1 MEKPQMEQPN
11 SSESALETSLFSKV
25 GRVTDVIEE
34 SLIAF
39 FLGAMTLLTF
49 ANVVFRYAFNDNI
62 LWALELTVF
71 MFAWMVLVGASY
83 GVKKHFHIG
92 VDVIINLAPEKL
104 RKVYALIA
112 VTSCLAFS
120 ILLLIGSW
128 NYWYPFATDRA
139 WYETDDIPM
148 PEMLQFLADWLN
160 EGERYEKLP
169 RFIPYMALPIGMA
182 MLTFRFAQVAY
193 QVVTGKLDRMIAGH
207 EAEEELDALKAD
219 VLAGSDEDATAVL
232 NSTPQNKAN
241 ESSTKSNVKE
251 D

>member
-1 MEKPQMEQPN
+1 MEQ
-11 SSESALETSLFSKV
+11 SIFARIGK
-25 GRVTDVIEE
+25 VTDAVEE
-34 SLIAF
+34 TLIAF

-49 ANVVFRYAFNDNI
+49 ANVIFRYVFNDNI

-92 VDVIINLAPEKL
+92 VDVVINLAPEQL
-104 RKVYALIA
+104 RKVYAVIA
-112 VTSCLAFS
+112 AACCLAFS

-128 NYWYPFATDRA
+128 NYWYPFATERA

-160 EGERYEKLP
+160 EGERYEKMP

-182 MLTFRFAQVAY
+182 LLTFRFAQATW
-193 QVVTGKLDRMIAGH
+193 QILTGKLDRLIAGH
-207 EAEEELDALKAD
+207 EAEEELEALKEELKD
-219 VLAGSDEDATAVL
+219 AGEAMEPKNIGNVDSKD
-232 NSTPQNKAN
+232 
-241 ESSTKSNVKE
+241 KSKE
-251 D
+251 R

>member
-1 MEKPQMEQPN
+1 MEQ
-11 SSESALETSLFSKV
+11 SIFARIGK
-25 GRVTDVIEE
+25 VTDAVEE
-34 SLIAF
+34 TLIAF

-49 ANVVFRYAFNDNI
+49 ANVIFRYVFNDNI

-92 VDVIINLAPEKL
+92 VDVIINLAPERL
-104 RKVYALIA
+104 RKVYAMA
-112 VTSCLAFS
+112 AAACCLAFS

-128 NYWYPFATDRA
+128 NYWYPFATERA

-148 PEMLQFLADWLN
+148 PEMLQFLSDWLN

-182 MLTFRFAQVAY
+182 LLTFRFAQITV
-193 QVVTGKLDRMIAGH
+193 QIVTGKLDRLIAGH
-207 EAEEELDALKAD
+207 EAEEELEALKEELKD
-219 VLAGSDEDATAVL
+219 AGEVMEPKNNNNHS
-232 NSTPQNKAN
+232 
-241 ESSTKSNVKE
+241 KE
-251 D
+251 G

>member
-1 MEKPQMEQPN
+1 METPQMEEQ
-11 SSESALETSLFSKV
+11 SLFSKV
-25 GRVTDVIEE
+25 GKFTDAIEE

-49 ANVVFRYAFNDNI
+49 ANVIFRYAFNDNI

-92 VDVIINLAPEKL
+92 VDVIINLAPEQL
-104 RKVYALIA
+104 RKVYAIIA

-120 ILLLIGSW
+120 VLLLIGSW
-128 NYWYPFATDRA
+128 NYWYPFATERA

-148 PEMLQFLADWLN
+148 PEMLQFLSDWLN

-182 MLTFRFAQVAY
+182 LLTFRFIQVAY
-193 QVVTGKLDRMIAGH
+193 QIFTGKLDRMIAGH

-232 NSTPQNKAN
+232 NPTTPNKAN
-241 ESSTKSNVKE
+241 ESGTKSNGKE

>member
-1 MEKPQMEQPN
+1 MEQSQMEQ
-11 SSESALETSLFSKV
+11 SLFSKV
-25 GRVTDVIEE
+25 GRVTDLIEE

-92 VDVIINLAPEKL
+92 VDVVINLAPEKL
-104 RKVYALIA
+104 RKVYALVA
-112 VTSCLAFS
+112 VTCCLAFS

-182 MLTFRFAQVAY
+182 LLTFRFAQIAY
-193 QVVTGKLDRMIAGH
+193 QVATGKIDRMIAGH
-207 EAEEELDALKAD
+207 EAEEDLDALKAQ
-219 VLAGSDEDATAVL
+219 VEAGSDEDATAIL
-232 NSTPQNKAN
+232 DSQNSVKA
-241 ESSTKSNVKE
+241 EDSKSSNQQSKSK
-251 D
+251 DD

>member
-1 MEKPQMEQPN
+1 MEQSQMEQ
-11 SSESALETSLFSKV
+11 SLFSKV
-25 GRVTDVIEE
+25 GRVTDSIEE
-34 SLIAF
+34 FLIAF

-112 VTSCLAFS
+112 VTSCLVFS

-182 MLTFRFAQVAY
+182 LLTFRFIQVAY

-207 EAEEELDALKAD
+207 EAEEELDVLKAD

-232 NSTPQNKAN
+232 DSTTNNKTN
-241 ESSTKSNVKE
+241 VSGTKPNGKE

>member
-1 MEKPQMEQPN
+1 MEQTFFVK
-11 SSESALETSLFSKV
+11 A
-25 GRVTDVIEE
+25 GRITDAIEE
-34 SLIAF
+34 TLIAF

-49 ANVVFRYAFNDNI
+49 ANVIFRYVFNDNI

-92 VDVIINLAPEKL
+92 VDVIINIVPEGKRKALAL
-104 RKVYALIA
+104 FAAIC
-112 VTSCLAFS
+112 CLAFS

-148 PEMLQFLADWLN
+148 PEMLQFMADWLN

-169 RFIPYMALPIGMA
+169 RFIPYFALPLGMAL
-182 MLTFRFAQVAY
+182 LTLRFAQATW
-193 QVVTGKLDRMIAGH
+193 QIATGKLDRLIAGH
-207 EAEEELDALKAD
+207 EAEEELEALQEEMSDAGDLMAPKA
-219 VLAGSDEDATAVL
+219 SD
-232 NSTPQNKAN
+232 NS
-241 ESSTKSNVKE
+241 KSKE
-251 D
+251 Q

>member
-232 NSTPQNKAN
+232 DSTKQNKAN
-241 ESSTKSNVKE
+241 ESDTKSNGKE

>member
-241 ESSTKSNVKE
+241 ESSTKSNGKE

>member
-1 MEKPQMEQPN
+1 MEQTFF
-11 SSESALETSLFSKV
+11 AKA
-25 GRVTDVIEE
+25 GRITDAIEE
-34 SLIAF
+34 TLIAF

-49 ANVVFRYAFNDNI
+49 ANVIFRYVFNENI

-92 VDVIINLAPEKL
+92 VDVIINIVPEGKRKALAL
-104 RKVYALIA
+104 FAAIC
-112 VTSCLAFS
+112 CLAFS

-148 PEMLQFLADWLN
+148 PEMLQFMADWLN

-169 RFIPYMALPIGMA
+169 RFIPYFALPLGMAL
-182 MLTFRFAQVAY
+182 LTLRFAQATW
-193 QVVTGKLDRMIAGH
+193 QIATGKLDRLIAGH
-207 EAEEELDALKAD
+207 EAEEELEALQEEMSDAGDLMAPKA
-219 VLAGSDEDATAVL
+219 SD
-232 NSTPQNKAN
+232 NS
-241 ESSTKSNVKE
+241 KSKE
-251 D
+251 Q

>member
-1 MEKPQMEQPN
+1 MEQSQMEQ
-11 SSESALETSLFSKV
+11 SLFSKV
-25 GRVTDVIEE
+25 GRVTDLIEE

-120 ILLLIGSW
+120 VLLLIGSW

-148 PEMLQFLADWLN
+148 PEMLQFMADWLN

-182 MLTFRFAQVAY
+182 LLTFRFIQIAY

-241 ESSTKSNVKE
+241 ESSTKSNGKE

>member
-219 VLAGSDEDATAVL
+219 VLAGPDEDATAVL
-232 NSTPQNKAN
+232 NSISQNKAN
-241 ESSTKSNVKE
+241 ESSTKSNGKE